1 MFGKYWRS
9 ISLVCLM
16 VMTLASSA
24 ARGDLLEMKELNL
37 AIEQGNY
44 AKALPT
50 LRFYAEKMDDA
61 YAQNNL
67 GSWYYKGKG
76 VKQDYAEAA
85 RWFRKAADQGN
96 AIAQSN
102 FASQYE
108 EGKGVKQDYAEAA
121 RWYRKA
127 ADQGKAIA
135 QSNLAS
141 QYEEGKGVKQ
151 DYAEA
156 ARWYRKAA
164 DQGNAIAQSNL
175 ADLYSEGKGVRQDDA
190 EALKWYRK
198 AADQGEFYSQ
208 IALGDMYNLG
218 RGVRKDYDAA
228 KKWFQLAEANP
239 SADEDNKETANER
252 IRELHDFKYKDIR
265 HVRVLAE
272 KGDWEAQLGMAEK
285 YRIGF
290 SGLKINLEE
299 SEKWLLKGAN
309 QGVVEAQL
317 LLGKAYLSVYGDFN
331 SLKNIEKSIFWLR
344 KAAAQG
350 SAEAAEELCSAY
362 RESGETNT
370 KHMSEA
376 VTCFRVHIARGSSM
390 SAMTLAEIYLYDYK
404 NPSETAKWLDK
415 AAEMGNIVAQ
425 EIVAD
430 CYESVPPSVELHF
443 CLGKKLD
450 YSEAA
455 NWYRKAADQGSEL
468 AQYKLGD
475 LYIQGKGVL
484 QDDAMAMRW
493 YRKKLDE
500 NIDKEWKGYIALTDK
515 RKSEYKSTRGI
526 NTDNTDEELNQY
538 IRDEVY
544 VDEDLSLRL
553 GFMYALGRGVKK
565 DHAEALAWWKR
576 FEKGNYGT
584 RSPEDKHTQVLSVIK
599 VFGQASIA
607 TLTLPRS
614 SMPVSIA
621 RALDSAPRDQSPPT
635 LIFAAGNRYAIAQGE
650 LQLNGRATDAEG
662 IAEVTVNGQHTA
674 FAQDGSFSLK
684 RFFPLGET
692 VLEFKATDI
701 HGNTASQKIV
711 VVRQAASTQM
721 MANEP
726 ELIPPQA
733 KARKN
738 ADAVA
743 LIIGVE
749 DYRNAPKAKWAA
761 QDASMFY
768 DYAQS
773 TLGIPAG
780 NIKLLTGE
788 QANRTAMI
796 TALKTWLA
804 PMVTPGKS
812 QVYVYFAGH
821 GLAASEG
828 DKAYLIPQDGDPGL
842 LEDTALDRQRLFDE
856 IAKVKP
862 LSATIFLDT
871 CYSGGARGG
880 ESTLVANAR
889 PVLIKSKSASLPPG
903 FMQFSAASNDQLA
916 HSHPSQQHGLFSYYL
931 MRGLGGEA
939 DANKDNKLTAGEL
952 QDYVQ
957 EKVKRMALTQ
967 GRPQE
972 PELIGDR
979 NKVIAVWPK

>member
-9 ISLVCLM
+9 ISLACL
-16 VMTLASSA
+16 VVLTLASSA

-61 YAQNNL
+61 NAQSNL
-67 GSWYYKGKG
+67 ADLYSVGKG
-76 VKQDYAEAA
+76 VKQDY
-85 RWFRKAADQGN
+85 
-96 AIAQSN
+96 
-102 FASQYE
+102 
-108 EGKGVKQDYAEAA
+108 VEAA

-127 ADQGKAIA
+127 AEQGKVLA
-135 QSNLAS
+135 QSNLA
-141 QYEEGKGVKQ
+141 Y
-151 DYAEA
+151 
-156 ARWYRKAA
+156 
-164 DQGNAIAQSNL
+164 
-175 ADLYSEGKGVRQDDA
+175 LYSEGKGVRQDDA
-190 EALKWYRK
+190 EALKWDRK
-198 AADQGEFYSQ
+198 AADQGYFWSQ
-208 IALGDMYNLG
+208 ITLGDMYNLG
-218 RGVRKDYDAA
+218 RGVRKDNDAA

-252 IRELHDFKYKDIR
+252 IRELHDFTSKDIR

-272 KGDWEAQLGMAEK
+272 KGDWEAQLGMAKKYKDGGYDGLEK
-285 YRIGF
+285 
-290 SGLKINLEE
+290 NLEE

-317 LLGKAYLSVYGDFN
+317 LLGKAYSQYGYSGFDFP
-331 SLKNIEKSIFWLR
+331 KNNQKAINWLR
-344 KAAAQG
+344 KAADQG
-350 SAEAAEELCSAY
+350 SAEALEELCNAY
-362 RESGETNT
+362 RRSGETNP
-370 KHMSEA
+370 KHFAEALSCYRKNVDRGSAVSAKNLFLIYVDGPNKNLSEA
-376 VTCFRVHIARGSSM
+376 R
-390 SAMTLAEIYLYDYK
+390 
-404 NPSETAKWLDK
+404 KWLDK
-415 AAEMGNIVAQ
+415 AAGMGYDLAQFWVA
-425 EIVAD
+425 E
-430 CYESVPPSVELHF
+430 CYAQVDFEDFNGV
-443 CLGKKLD
+443 CLGKELD

-455 NWYRKAADQGSEL
+455 NWYRKAAEQGYEE
-468 AQYKLGD
+468 AQFRLGD

-484 QDDAMAMRW
+484 QDDATAMRW
-493 YRKKLDE
+493 YRKAFDEKIDEKL
-500 NIDKEWKGYIALTDK
+500 KRYKGLTNK
-515 RKSEYKSTRGI
+515 QKSNYKSAYGI
-526 NTDNTDEELNQY
+526 NTDEEYNQH
-538 IRDEVY
+538 IRDKTS
-544 VDEDLSLRL
+544 VDEHLYLRL
-553 GFMYALGRGVKK
+553 GFMYALGRGVNK
-565 DHAEALAWWKR
+565 DHAEALVWWKR
-576 FEKGNYGT
+576 FEKGNYGA
-584 RSPEDKHTQVLSVIK
+584 RSPEDKHAQVLSVIK

-607 TLTLPRS
+607 SITLPRS
-614 SMPVSIA
+614 SMPLSIA

-650 LQLNGRATDAEG
+650 LQLNGQATDVGG

-674 FAQDGSFSLK
+674 FAQDGTFSLK

-733 KARKN
+733 KTRKN

-939 DANKDNKLTAGEL
+939 DTNKDNKLTAGEL

-967 GRPQE
+967 GRQQE